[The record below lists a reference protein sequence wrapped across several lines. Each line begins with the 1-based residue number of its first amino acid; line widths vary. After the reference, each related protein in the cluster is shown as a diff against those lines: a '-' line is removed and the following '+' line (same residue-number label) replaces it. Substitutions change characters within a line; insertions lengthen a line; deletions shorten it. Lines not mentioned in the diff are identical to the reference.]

1 MQQSAFRI
9 INPCIAQI
17 AMVIPQMR
25 LQDALDALR
34 EQAGGQLLAVKL
46 SPSITLQSQLSRLQQ
61 QLGWESL
68 IVQGD
73 GGVLLTGFTG
83 RELDLAGDPVLA
95 SAAGIVAPGSFLM
108 GHSAHELAPTWWVS
122 YTELEKLAH
131 SGTPTVQQVTGLLVC
146 PACGSLNP
154 RDWHHVQYTA
164 IRYPIASA
172 NPAQI
177 VTISQG
183 EVVYESV
190 SKAYLECACGAEI
203 ARGGREIV

>member
-1 MQQSAFRI
+1 LQQRAFRI
-9 INPCIAQI
+9 INPYIAQI
-17 AMVIPQMR
+17 AMGIPQMR

-34 EQAGGQLLAVKL
+34 EQAGGQLQAVKL
-46 SPSITLQSQLSRLQQ
+46 SPSITLQSQLSQLLQ

-68 IVQGD
+68 VVQGD
-73 GGVLLTGFTG
+73 GSVLLTGFTG
-83 RELDLAGDPVLA
+83 RELDLANDPVLVG
-95 SAAGIVAPGSFLM
+95 AAGIVAPGSFLM
-108 GHSAHELAPTWWVS
+108 GQPANALAPTWWIS
-122 YTELEKLAH
+122 YTEQEKVVH
-131 SGTPTVQQVTGLLVC
+131 SGTPTEQQVVGLLVC

-164 IRYPIASA
+164 IRYPVSNV

-177 VTISQG
+177 ETVSQG

-190 SKAYLECACGAEI
+190 IKAYLECACGAEI